1 MSEHIG
7 SAIDRA
13 DFGRQQPEAA
23 DPTKDVRSLFMLFH
37 GFYGNLFLS
46 RYATGDLDAS
56 GKDKGV
62 KSAMVV
68 WQSDLA
74 RFAPDVIRA
83 AADRC
88 KVDHVK
94 YPPTLP
100 EFLTICR
107 ALQPRIA
114 HFDKPGAI
122 EMSSGLKSTYTARAR
137 AKAMAS
143 YREKLAAEVG
153 AVRVDGGLSGLL
165 QLVASAVGLA
175 GGDEVGALRQLDG
188 VLAPRG
194 SR

>member
-1 MSEHIG
+1 MSEHI
-7 SAIDRA
+7 SAAISRS
-13 DFGRQQPEAA
+13 DFARQQTEAA
-23 DPTKDVRSLFMLFH
+23 DPTKDVRNLFMLFH
-37 GFYGNLFLS
+37 GMYGNLFLS
-46 RYATGDLDAS
+46 RYATGDLDAT

-68 WQSDLA
+68 WQSDLV
-74 RFAPDVIRA
+74 RFDPEVIRA

-114 HFDKPGAI
+114 HFDKQGAI
-122 EMSSGLKSTYTARAR
+122 EMSAGLKSSYTAKAR
-137 AKAMAS
+137 AAAMAS

-153 AVRVDGGLSGLL
+153 AVRVDGGLTGLL

-194 SR
+194 A